1 MEDAAR
7 RDPRVRFQRNERN
20 LGMSANFNALAR
32 AARGEFLVAIGD
44 DDRLLPEFVS
54 RLVGVMRP
62 ELHVAFSNHYLINAE
77 GTRLEPESREYTRHY
92 GRDTIPAGV
101 LENAD
106 AAAWRQS
113 IPMSASLLRTADLQ
127 RLRFRED
134 LNTPDVEFFI
144 RLAREGARFIFVPEY
159 LMEYRVHLGAMTAS
173 GLWTEE
179 LVECLTPI
187 EVKPEIEPYKRQFL
201 IPMVVNAVSR
211 CLQQGNMERARAF
224 LRNKYYPARPSCMG
238 EWERVSTF
246 VTSGR
251 RWRRTMKQATRCAM
265 LFGRL
270 LQGFCANLPASVGSP
285 IYRAVR
291 RVSSSGFSEER
302 SDSMMARGILLRGRD
317 AALWP
322 CSGDF
327 PKYDT
332 RADDLEL
339 CCPRRRDSLANRLAA
354 IAATALSGPDL
365 LIPEQCV

>member
-1 MEDAAR
+1 MTPLVSIIIPTFDRPRYLQEAIEAVLAQTYPNIEVLVFDNGTLDETLAVAGDAAR
-7 RDPRVRFQRNERN
+7 RDPRVRFQRNECN

-62 ELHVAFSNHYLINAE
+62 ELGVAFSNHYLINAE

-92 GRDTIPAGV
+92 GRDTIPPGV

-127 RLRFRED
+127 RLGFRED
-134 LNTPDVEFFI
+134 LNTPDLEFFI
-144 RLAREGARFIFVPEY
+144 RLARQGARFIFVPEY
-159 LMEYRVHLGAMTAS
+159 LMEYRVHLGAVTAS

-179 LVECLTPI
+179 LVDCLTPI
-187 EVKPEIEPYKRQFL
+187 EVKPEIEPYKRKLL

-224 LRNKYYPARPSCMG
+224 LRNKYYPR
-238 EWERVSTF
+238 
-246 VTSGR
+246 GR
-251 RWRRTMKQATRCAM
+251 RVWWNGSGCRPPSPGPAPEARDEKGPALRYA
-265 LFGRL
+265 LGGL
-270 LQGFCANLPASVGSP
+270 LQGFCANLPASVGSL

-291 RVSSSGFSEER
+291 RVSLGGFSGK
-302 SDSMMARGILLRGRD
+302 A
-317 AALWP
+317 
-322 CSGDF
+322 
-327 PKYDT
+327 
-332 RADDLEL
+332 
-339 CCPRRRDSLANRLAA
+339 
-354 IAATALSGPDL
+354 
-365 LIPEQCV
+365 

>member
-1 MEDAAR
+1 MTPLVSIIIPTFDRPYYLQEAIEAVLAQTYRNIEVLIFDNGTLDETVAVAGNAAR

-62 ELHVAFSNHYLINAE
+62 ELRVAFSNHYLINAE
-77 GTRLEPESREYTRHY
+77 GRRLEPESREYTRHW

-144 RLAREGARFIFVPEY
+144 RLAHEGARFIFVPEY
-159 LMEYRVHLGAMTAS
+159 LMEYRIHLGAVTAS

-187 EVKPEIEPYKRQFL
+187 EVKPEIEPYKRKLL

-224 LRNKYYPARPSCMG
+224 LRSKYYPRHHRALEKGRG
-238 EWERVSTF
+238 DR
-246 VTSGR
+246 TSSAAPTLDEQDETG
-251 RWRRTMKQATRCAM
+251 QALRHA
-265 LFGRL
+265 LGRL
-270 LQGFCANLPASVGSP
+270 LQGFCASLPASVGSP

-291 RVSSSGFSEER
+291 RVSLGPF
-302 SDSMMARGILLRGRD
+302 RG
-317 AALWP
+317 
-322 CSGDF
+322 
-327 PKYDT
+327 
-332 RADDLEL
+332 E
-339 CCPRRRDSLANRLAA
+339 RRR
-354 IAATALSGPDL
+354 
-365 LIPEQCV
+365 

>member
-1 MEDAAR
+1 MTPLVSIIIPTFDRPRYLKEAIESVLAQTYSNIEVLIFDNGTLDETLAVAGDAAR
-7 RDPRVRFQRNERN
+7 RDRRVRFQRNERN

-44 DDRLLPEFVS
+44 DDRLLPGFVS

-62 ELHVAFSNHYLINAE
+62 ELGVAFSNHYLINAE

-101 LENAD
+101 LENAN

-113 IPMSASLLRTADLQ
+113 VPMSASLLRTADLQ

-144 RLAREGARFIFVPEY
+144 RLALQGARFIFVPDY
-159 LMEYRVHLGAMTAS
+159 LMEYRIHLDAVTAS
-173 GLWTEE
+173 GLWTEQ

-187 EVKPEIEPYKRQFL
+187 EVKPEIEPYKRKLL

-224 LRNKYYPARPSCMG
+224 LRNKYYPRGHRLWWKGSGYRPLSPG
-238 EWERVSTF
+238 LAPEVRDEE
-246 VTSGR
+246 GR
-251 RWRRTMKQATRCAM
+251 ALRYA
-265 LFGRL
+265 LGRL

-285 IYRAVR
+285 LYRAVR
-291 RVSSSGFSEER
+291 RVSLGGFSGG
-302 SDSMMARGILLRGRD
+302 A
-317 AALWP
+317 
-322 CSGDF
+322 
-327 PKYDT
+327 
-332 RADDLEL
+332 
-339 CCPRRRDSLANRLAA
+339 
-354 IAATALSGPDL
+354 
-365 LIPEQCV
+365 

>member
-1 MEDAAR
+1 MTPLVSIIIPTFDRPRYLQEAIDAVLSQTYSNLEVLVFDNGALDETLAVAEDAAR
-7 RDPRVRFQRNERN
+7 RDARVRFHRNERN

-62 ELHVAFSNHYLINAE
+62 ELRVAFSNHYLINAD
-77 GTRLEPESREYTRHY
+77 GKRLESQSREYTRHY
-92 GRDTIPAGV
+92 GRDTLPAGV
-101 LENAD
+101 LENAA

-134 LNTPDVEFFI
+134 LNTPDLEFFI
-144 RLAREGARFIFVPEY
+144 RLAHEGAGFIFVPEY
-159 LMEYRVHLGAMTAS
+159 LMEYRIHLGAETAS
-173 GLWTEE
+173 GLWSEE
-179 LVECLTPI
+179 LVECLTSI

-224 LRNKYYPARPSCMG
+224 LHNRYYPRRRPAWANGNGYEPLS
-238 EWERVSTF
+238 
-246 VTSGR
+246 SGPALEGR
-251 RWRRTMKQATRCAM
+251 NETGHALRHV
-265 LFGRL
+265 LGRL

-291 RVSSSGFSEER
+291 RVSSGAFSR
-302 SDSMMARGILLRGRD
+302 QA
-317 AALWP
+317 
-322 CSGDF
+322 
-327 PKYDT
+327 
-332 RADDLEL
+332 
-339 CCPRRRDSLANRLAA
+339 
-354 IAATALSGPDL
+354 
-365 LIPEQCV
+365 

>member
-1 MEDAAR
+1 MQTYSNIEVLVFDNGTLDETRAVAEDATR
-7 RDPRVRFQRNERN
+7 RDSRVRFQRNDRN
-20 LGMSANFNALAR
+20 LGMSANFNALAQ

-62 ELHVAFSNHYLINAE
+62 GSRLAFSNHYLINAD
-77 GTRLEPESREYTRHY
+77 GNRLEPESREYTRHY

-101 LENAD
+101 LEDAT

-113 IPMSASLLRTADLQ
+113 IPMSASLLRTDDLQ

-144 RLAREGARFIFVPEY
+144 RLAHEGARFIFVPEY
-159 LMEYRVHLGAMTAS
+159 LMEYRIHLGAVTAS
-173 GLWTEE
+173 GLWSEE

-224 LRNKYYPARPSCMG
+224 LRNKYYP
-238 EWERVSTF
+238 
-246 VTSGR
+246 R
-251 RWRRTMKQATRCAM
+251 RRCA
-265 LFGRL
+265 LGNENGYRPLSLRPALGEQDETGQALRYALGGL

-291 RVSSSGFSEER
+291 RVSLGGFSGK
-302 SDSMMARGILLRGRD
+302 A
-317 AALWP
+317 
-322 CSGDF
+322 
-327 PKYDT
+327 
-332 RADDLEL
+332 
-339 CCPRRRDSLANRLAA
+339 
-354 IAATALSGPDL
+354 
-365 LIPEQCV
+365 

>member
-1 MEDAAR
+1 MTPLVSIIIPTFDRPRYLQEAIEAVLAQTYSNIEVLIFDNGTLDETLAVAGDAAR

-20 LGMSANFNALAR
+20 LGMSANFNALAQ

-44 DDRLLPEFVS
+44 DDRLAARVCEPIGRRDAS
-54 RLVGVMRP
+54 GVD
-62 ELHVAFSNHYLINAE
+62 VAFSNHYLINAE
-77 GTRLEPESREYTRHY
+77 GTRLEPESHEYTRHY

-144 RLAREGARFIFVPEY
+144 RLALQGARFIFVPEY

-187 EVKPEIEPYKRQFL
+187 EVKPEIEPYKRKLL

-224 LRNKYYPARPSCMG
+224 LRNKYYPRG
-238 EWERVSTF
+238 WRVWWDGAGADLCHPG
-246 VTSGR
+246 SGR
-251 RWRRTMKQATRCAM
+251 RLATKRAPRCAM
-265 LFGRL
+265 LSADFCKVFARICL
-270 LQGFCANLPASVGSP
+270 RRWDLQSIERFVAS
-285 IYRAVR
+285 A
-291 RVSSSGFSEER
+291 
-302 SDSMMARGILLRGRD
+302 
-317 AALWP
+317 
-322 CSGDF
+322 
-327 PKYDT
+327 
-332 RADDLEL
+332 
-339 CCPRRRDSLANRLAA
+339 
-354 IAATALSGPDL
+354 
-365 LIPEQCV
+365 